1 MSGSLVGLIGS
12 GIKIFSVIMSIR
24 LVFFLIVRKSFNSK
38 ENLGICNY
46 NNIMVYF
53 KWKIEL
59 FNISFNLLKIGFL
72 YYVV

>member
-24 LVFFLIVRKSFNSK
+24 LVFFLIVRKSFNSM

-59 FNISFNLLKIGFL
+59 FKISFNLLKIGFL